1 MENEVQDL
9 LTELRIIKGQI
20 LETGRGLDDTASNW
34 QPLSKDTNSIYA
46 TISHIIGAQ
55 NNWIR
60 KIIAGQ
66 EIQRDREAELHSA
79 GSIKEI
85 LDRFEKESLEIEII
99 LSRLDSSCLEET
111 REVPV
116 HPQGKATVGWCILH
130 VLTHNAVHLGH
141 LQLTRQAWEQKFN
154 K

>member
-9 LTELRIIKGQI
+9 LTELRIIKRQI
-20 LETGRGLDDTASNW
+20 LETGRGLDDTGANW

-46 TISHIIGAQ
+46 TIAHVIGAQ

-66 EIQRDREAELHSA
+66 EIQRDREAELHSS

-116 HPQGKATVGWCILH
+116 HPQGKATVRWCILH
-130 VLTHNAVHLGH
+130 VITHNALHLGH
-141 LQLTRQAWEQKFN
+141 IQLTRQAWEQKFN